1 MAPDLDMVFPQPP
14 LSPTLTNPDMIL
26 PDNYGFSPP
35 GKYQVRQ
42 GQDDDYGY
50 AQPVG
55 QAVTIQGRR
64 ANGTGAR
71 PRSPSLLRLA
81 RPLSDIQEVET
92 GQTTPKA
99 QPQVVPYLADPL
111 ASSPTLRDHADMAG
125 WEAQEERRLSDE
137 SSSSVHSDDL
147 ENMKWPGFDSTPG
160 ADEGSVLLDEEEEKF
175 GSFPKVVG
183 SDEST
188 DNDDNDQWLGPKTED
203 EKENKSAEDD
213 IFQDPLSRRADIIL
227 ANAKK
232 RLNVSL
238 NTECEDKLV
247 LTAERSW
254 KETYEVLDPLS
265 ILTLLGRCQR

>member
-35 GKYQVRQ
+35 GKYQVPQ
-42 GQDDDYGY
+42 AQTDYGY

-55 QAVTIQGRR
+55 QPVTIQGRR
-64 ANGTGAR
+64 ANGTGGR

-99 QPQVVPYLADPL
+99 QAQVVPYQTDTL
-111 ASSPTLRDHADMAG
+111 ASSPTLQDHADMAR

-160 ADEGSVLLDEEEEKF
+160 ADEESVVLDEEEEEKF
-175 GSFPKVVG
+175 GSFPKVVD
-183 SDEST
+183 SDESV
-188 DNDDNDQWLGPKTED
+188 DNDNDNDQWLGPKSED
-203 EKENKSAEDD
+203 ENDNKVKEEDL
-213 IFQDPLSRRADIIL
+213 FQDPLSRRADLIL

-232 RLNVSL
+232 RLNVRLISASM
-238 NTECEDKLV
+238 ESGC
-247 LTAERSW
+247 
-254 KETYEVLDPLS
+254 
-265 ILTLLGRCQR
+265 